1 MHLAPG
7 VPERMEA
14 FRSVCQMVEDLDC
27 SALLICGDLFDSTAA
42 AQDLRVEVRELFD
55 SLGKDVF
62 LIPGNHDLQAFQSG
76 EYYGRDVHIC
86 KYPVRWELEGV
97 PLLGIPYLPG
107 RQGIEALRSLVH
119 GEESPFIALMHTDFY
134 NSSLSACFFAE
145 EKDDQGSACL
155 WDRDLEQFPLS
166 YIALGHWHNPTRPPI
181 KINNTLCG
189 FQCCSNGFQK
199 GGFARGIGPHDTQ
212 KTTGSDV
219 QAYPFEGLVRSITAF
234 NTMYLK
240 NHIVHHLSIIL
251 PI

>member
-1 MHLAPG
+1 LRLLHAADVHLAPG

-27 SALLICGDLFDSTAA
+27 SALLICGDLFDSTVA

-134 NSSLSACFFAE
+134 NSSVKALTSMFMASTKGSSSRSGSFCTKPLVTRTFF
-145 EKDDQGSACL
+145 
-155 WDRDLEQFPLS
+155 
-166 YIALGHWHNPTRPPI
+166 RP
-181 KINNTLCG
+181 
-189 FQCCSNGFQK
+189 FCCAI
-199 GGFARGIGPHDTQ
+199 FAV
-212 KTTGSDV
+212 S
-219 QAYPFEGLVRSITAF
+219 
-234 NTMYLK
+234 
-240 NHIVHHLSIIL
+240 
-251 PI
+251 